1 MTTHIA
7 SQQRRTP
14 KNEWIESAKTAGLGL
29 LMAVGVHTFIAEV
42 RYIPSGSM
50 SPTLHEGDRVIVE
63 KLSYHIRSPQRGE
76 VVVFQA
82 PPELKVQNLDG
93 DYIKRIVGLPGDRV
107 QVQGGQVFVNG
118 QALSETY
125 LQALP
130 NYAYGPVT
138 VPQTH
143 YFVLGDN
150 RNQSY
155 DSHLWGFVPRDAI
168 VGHASLHLSL
178 SRFGLL

>member
-1 MTTHIA
+1 
-7 SQQRRTP
+7 
-14 KNEWIESAKTAGLGL
+14 
-29 LMAVGVHTFIAEV
+29 MALGVHTFIAEV

-50 SPTLHEGDRVIVE
+50 TPTLHEGDRVIVE
-63 KLSYHIRSPQRGE
+63 KLSYHVRPPQQGE

-82 PPELKVQNLDG
+82 PAELKDQNLDG
-93 DYIKRIVGLPGDRV
+93 DYIKRIIALPGDVV
-107 QVQGGQVFVNG
+107 QVKNGQVFVNG
-118 QALSETY
+118 QALSEPY
-125 LQALP
+125 LQAQP

-138 VPQTH
+138 IPQDH

-168 VGHASLHLSL
+168 VGRTSLRLHL